1 MRIKPYLTISRNEV
15 MSALAYRGSFFFNFA
30 GTVIYLVITWF
41 LWNAIYRNG
50 GTIGGIGFTRAY
62 LYVGISIS
70 LVGLMGTGSDWYLHR
85 RVSSGDILRYLTK
98 PADFLPQ
105 FFAEALGDGIVNCV
119 TIGLPSLIVAF
130 LLSGAG
136 FPTPANVLLF
146 VPAVLIAFLLNFFI
160 DFLTGLSVF
169 LTQSISGISMAKE
182 TTVMVLSGA
191 LVPLAFYPEG
201 IRRVLEWLP
210 FQALYNT
217 PARIL
222 ADGALGVSE
231 ALPFLLRQ
239 AAWLLL
245 FFLLVRLLLSAGL
258 RKLVVNGG

>member
-1 MRIKPYLTISRNEV
+1 MRIKPYLAIARNEV
-15 MSALAYRGSFFFNFA
+15 MSALAYRGSFFFNFV
-30 GTVIYLVITWF
+30 GTIVYLVITWF
-41 LWNAIYRNG
+41 LWKAIYRNG
-50 GTIGGIGFTRAY
+50 GTIGGIDFTRAY

-70 LVGLMGTGSDWYLHR
+70 IVGLVSTGSDWYLHR

-98 PADFLPQ
+98 PADFIPQ

-119 TIGLPSLIVAF
+119 AIGLPSLIVAF

-136 FPTPANVLLF
+136 FPSLANVMLF
-146 VPAVLIAFLLNFFI
+146 IPAVLIAFLLNFFF

-169 LTQSISGISMAKE
+169 ITHSISGISMAKD
-182 TTVMVLSGA
+182 TTVLVLSGA
-191 LVPLAFYPEG
+191 LVPLAFYPAG

-222 ADGALGVSE
+222 ADGAAGVSE

-245 FFLLVRLLLSAGL
+245 VYLLVRLLFSAGL
-258 RKLVVNGG
+258 RKLVINGG